1 MADRYWPQ
9 QSAVGESFWVG
20 TVNPEDP
27 SGPRMTIVGVVPEVR
42 TKRMDE
48 LPWAQFYA
56 PAPTFSRWL
65 VVRTASQPGA
75 FAKALRTEIQAVDP
89 AEVRVAGV
97 HTMDDLFRVSTAETR
112 SLTVL
117 VVAFA
122 LLSTALAA
130 IGLFGVMAYSVACR
144 THEIGV
150 RMSLGARPGEI
161 FRLVLGQG
169 MALAAA
175 GLAMGLLGSIALTR
189 YIASLL
195 FGVSPLDW
203 STLLSVSLLLGVVA
217 LLACYL
223 PTRRASK
230 VDPLTALRSE

>member
-1 MADRYWPQ
+1 
-9 QSAVGESFWVG
+9 
-20 TVNPEDP
+20 
-27 SGPRMTIVGVVPEVR
+27 
-42 TKRMDE
+42 
-48 LPWAQFYA
+48 
-56 PAPTFSRWL
+56 
-65 VVRTASQPGA
+65 
-75 FAKALRTEIQAVDP
+75 
-89 AEVRVAGV
+89 
-97 HTMDDLFRVSTAETR
+97 MDDLFRVSTAETR

-150 RMSLGARPGEI
+150 RMSLGARPNEI

-175 GLAMGLLGSIALTR
+175 GVAMGLLGSIALTR

-203 STLLSVSLLLGVVA
+203 STLLSVSLLLGIVA
-217 LLACYL
+217 LLACYF

-230 VDPLTALRSE
+230 VDPLRALRAD